1 MLHASRK
8 VLHDNIINYPSLS
21 GERAGKGCIA
31 RQWKQTPHWGHQF
44 EMKPISMN
52 LLMIFAFLL
61 ASTTSVVIRIRL
73 STGMIQRLDIDDD
86 TETISSLR
94 ARLRESGVISAEDV
108 SFTLKERSYPAVSVS
123 SDSENENVLIKAL
136 GISPGE
142 MLSIVKPVIVKERRP
157 AAVFDSNSDN
167 PLANKSTIKKT
178 NKKKPSSI
186 ADLEQKRKEL
196 LKITR
201 QKGSNGRS
209 VSMTSSA
216 GRILHRMADT
226 GGFAVLFG
234 RAMKPVVAKTAV
246 KKGNSIAAIA
256 KLEAAVKEN
265 VEILGVGEIYQ
276 FSESSFD
283 GSISNPPENLGGL
296 PAVAIFMQ
304 IAKSLG
310 LSVVGCCIAM
320 PKGAQG
326 LLQLKC
332 HLYRTSLNNNYL
344 LTISI

>member
-1 MLHASRK
+1 
-8 VLHDNIINYPSLS
+8 
-21 GERAGKGCIA
+21 
-31 RQWKQTPHWGHQF
+31 
-44 EMKPISMN
+44 
-52 LLMIFAFLL
+52 
-61 ASTTSVVIRIRL
+61 
-73 STGMIQRLDIDDD
+73 MIQRLDIDDD
-86 TETISSLR
+86 TETVSSLR
-94 ARLRESGVISAEDV
+94 EKLRETGVISAEDV
-108 SFTLKERSYPAVSVS
+108 SFTLKERSYSAVSVS
-123 SDSENENVLIKAL
+123 SDSENESVPIRTL

-142 MLSIVKPVIVKERRP
+142 MLSIVKPVMVKERRP
-157 AAVFDSNSDN
+157 ASDLDSNSGN
-167 PLANKSTIKKT
+167 PLVNKSAIKKT

-201 QKGSNGRS
+201 QKGSNCRS

-226 GGFAVLFG
+226 GGFAVLLG
-234 RAMKPVVAKTAV
+234 RATKPVVTKTAV

-265 VEILGVGEIYQ
+265 VEIFGVGEIFQ
-276 FSESSFD
+276 FSESSVD

-310 LSVVGCCIAM
+310 LSVIGCCIAM

-326 LLQLKC
+326 LNKLIRC
-332 HLYRTSLNNNYL
+332 FYRSSLNDNYL
-344 LTISI
+344 FIIST